1 MICPNYG
8 SASHDDRYGSVS
20 KGISCSVTTDMAD
33 VERLITF
40 GSSGVGHI
48 PGSVDVIDSSAG
60 EGIGFDFLKCDLRLG
75 RHREER

>member
-1 MICPNYG
+1 MV
-8 SASHDDRYGSVS
+8 ARAM
-20 KGISCSVTTDMAD
+20 TTDMAD

-48 PGSVDVIDSSAG
+48 PSSVDVIDSSAG